1 MVKKL
6 LIFKITKKRF
16 NMIEKL
22 KNLPESVLG
31 FTIHH
36 RITKSDFKKLIMPE
50 VSQGIEK
57 NPKLDFLYVIDNE
70 TDTSF
75 SVWFEDAIRKVQNIC
90 SWNKT
95 AFITDCEGMSKP
107 VSNFQKFMKGD
118 FNQKF
123 SSGWKTEVFPTQF
136 YWICGFPT
144 KTEEI
149 FARG

>member
-1 MVKKL
+1 MVRFGSVSYTHL
-6 LIFKITKKRF
+6 DVYKRQ
-16 NMIEKL
+16 
-22 KNLPESVLG
+22 
-31 FTIHH
+31 IHH

-95 AFITDCEGMSKP
+95 CLLYTSRC
-107 VSNFQKFMKGD
+107 V
-118 FNQKF
+118 
-123 SSGWKTEVFPTQF
+123 
-136 YWICGFPT
+136 
-144 KTEEI
+144 
-149 FARG
+149 

>member
-57 NPKLDFLYVIDNE
+57 NPKLDFLYMIDNE

-75 SVWFEDAIRKVQNIC
+75 SVWFEDAIRKVQNVC

-95 AFITDCEGMSKP
+95 AFITDCEGMIKP

-118 FNQKF
+118 FKIF
-123 SSGWKTEVFPTQF
+123 KKS
-136 YWICGFPT
+136 
-144 KTEEI
+144 EEQEAI
-149 FARG
+149 AWLQTP